1 MDMFDDTI
9 SELRGWFQRKLA
21 QGEARRY
28 EAFPLATD
36 GQAHASSARKNPTI
50 ILREDTH
57 IELGH
62 PSVGSCSA
70 ALATHE
76 ASLVVNGQITLVG
89 PDISETD
96 QRAVPFAQIAIA
108 RSTGNTEETSL
119 AMDKVLHIS
128 AQTNGY
134 MLRSIPDMIW
144 ARVSKDAARSGF
156 SLCQHGSRLL
166 SLLHEKCADIAAA
179 EILFATSSR
188 EDVAGLKAIVE
199 KANDKMRKL
208 MTYERKPDGTYECT
222 TALDCNECSEK
233 PICDTIREV
242 ITIRKGDRL
251 ITLERKSRTSRGEH
265 GHS

>member
-1 MDMFDDTI
+1 MGIFDDTI
-9 SELRGWFQRKLA
+9 RELRNWFQGKLA

-28 EAFPLATD
+28 EALPHAM
-36 GQAHASSARKNPTI
+36 GEQARASSARKNPTI
-50 ILREDTH
+50 ILREDTY

-76 ASLVVNGQITLVG
+76 PSLVMNGQITLVG
-89 PDISETD
+89 PDVAETS
-96 QRAVPFAQIAIA
+96 QKAVPFAQIAIA
-108 RSTGNTEETSL
+108 RSTADIEETSS

-128 AQTNGY
+128 AQTEGY
-134 MLRSIPDMIW
+134 MLRSIPTMVW
-144 ARVSKDAARSGF
+144 ARVSKEAARSGF
-156 SLCQHGSRLL
+156 SLYQHGSRLL
-166 SLLHEKCADIAAA
+166 SLLREECADIVAA

-199 KANDKMRKL
+199 KANNKLRKL
-208 MTYERKPDGTYECT
+208 MTYERKPDGTYECM

-251 ITLERKSRTSRGEH
+251 ITLERKSRTSRREH